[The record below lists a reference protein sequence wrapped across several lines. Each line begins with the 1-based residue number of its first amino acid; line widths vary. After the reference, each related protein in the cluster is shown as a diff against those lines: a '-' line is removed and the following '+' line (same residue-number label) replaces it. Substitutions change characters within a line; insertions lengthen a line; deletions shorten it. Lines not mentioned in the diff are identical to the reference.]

1 MVKFWGSSFSAK
13 LFVVI
18 FLAPVLVALLA
29 PLLVVADSNGF
40 LPDKAVDRIG
50 YGRIQRVNYSP
61 DAKLITLTTSVGVRI
76 IDAESLKQAGFI
88 RLENFAVDLGFMSH
102 ERVAIA
108 TVDGLKIF
116 DLNNPRHPITPPSQ
130 VQRTPIQTVA
140 ISTDEEWMAIGAIA
154 QEGKKEQSEV
164 FVYAVGE
171 DETSLSQI
179 FTLEGEVIDVVFDPG
194 VAGMDQRIAVASQT
208 EIFIWRKSSTESIFR
223 NIQKGILPADLV
235 INNITFNSDGNHL
248 LIGAYNTQTNSS
260 EIYRQVVADPR
271 PEFLT
276 QIPNEKIFDIIFH
289 PTQRNLLAIATN
301 QKLRVWEVFQSDAT
315 RKGSPLLNRDF
326 SADSITLAFHPK
338 KKVLAIGAD
347 NNPLNQSFVLFK
359 LGLAEIAIP
368 INTAFTDFHPQIS
381 SIHSSS
387 TTTNRQLLVN
397 YKSKRAVIWDL
408 DEMTEKRRLPF
419 PSKVNDIKLSP
430 SANEVAIALQS
441 NEIAVL
447 DITSD
452 PPSDSAA
459 QSGLSHPETTIS
471 SMVAYDPSGQ
481 WIGSVGKDGSV
492 RVRQKGA
499 PQFENDL
506 DFKNTPLIDI
516 SFNFEGSIMALLAAN
531 STVALY
537 QVSLDQ
543 GIQKLTN
550 KPKNSILN
558 IGTPGTKVAF
568 SPVKND
574 NRFVIGL
581 QNGFVQF
588 YDILK
593 DRSILQTHQL
603 SVDKS
608 VADGKV
614 AALSISLDGRFVAV
628 GIENSILM
636 WSHGNPEEG
645 LQQFSGHTKKVTG
658 LAFSR
663 LDDGTNLLVS
673 SSLDGTVLV
682 WDIGILTEEERTGE
696 LIDLIEPNRTAE
708 VAVTDRIRVR
718 VPTFSKLNMETLTPF
733 NFRVEGKLEN
743 GSIITYSQNE
753 EQYAVEGTNMITF
766 NPGSILREKETI
778 TIRVSSGI
786 EDVNGKF
793 LEAAV
798 LEFTTGL
805 VVWPGDTN
813 RDGDVNVFDI
823 LPVGQFWGLNG
834 EIRRKGNSSWRLQP
848 AISWSNKQAT
858 YADANGDGVIN
869 LDDVFTINDNWK
881 KTIGDE
887 LTSSAPNSPI
897 QSQFSHPEMLEIYE
911 KMYFGLQIRS
921 RQTGVGSELAVAL
934 KNIIERLRMQSLP
947 TVTKL
952 LNNYPNPFNPETWI
966 PFQLAEAQE
975 VSITI
980 YDLKGRKVRRLDLG
994 YRKAGY
1000 YLNRTN
1006 AAYWDG
1012 RSDWGELIASGIY
1025 FYQIKAGNFS
1035 SQKRLIILK

>member
-1 MVKFWGSSFSAK
+1 MVKFWGEFFPAGLFIVVFLVSS
-13 LFVVI
+13 
-18 FLAPVLVALLA
+18 
-29 PLLVVADSNGF
+29 LVVANSNGF
-40 LPDKAVDRIG
+40 LPEKAVSRIG

-76 IDAESLKQAGFI
+76 VDTDSLKQAGFI
-88 RLENFAVDLGFMSH
+88 RLEDFAVDLGFMSH

-108 TVDGLKIF
+108 TVNGLKIF
-116 DLNNPRHPITPPSQ
+116 DLSNPRYPINPPLQ
-130 VQRTPIQTVA
+130 VQRIPIQAVDVSA
-140 ISTDEEWMAIGAIA
+140 DEGWMAVGVII
-154 QEGKKEQSEV
+154 QEGKKDQSEV
-164 FVYAVGE
+164 FVYAV
-171 DETSLSQI
+171 DEEEASLSQV
-179 FTLEGEVIDVVFDPG
+179 FALEGEVVDVKFDPG
-194 VAGMDQRIAVASQT
+194 PTGMDQRIAVASKT

-223 NIQKGILPADLV
+223 NIQKGITPVGLI
-235 INNITFNSDGNHL
+235 INNVTFNGDGSHL
-248 LIGAYNTQTNSS
+248 LVGAYNTQTNSS
-260 EIYRQVVADPR
+260 EIYRQAVADPR

-276 QIPNEKIFDIIFH
+276 QIPNEEIFDIIFH
-289 PTQRNLLAIATN
+289 PTQRNLLAIATD

-315 RKGSPLLNRDF
+315 QKGSPLLHRDF

-338 KKVLAIGAD
+338 KKILAVGAD
-347 NNPLNQSFVLFK
+347 NNPLNQFFVLFK
-359 LGLAEIAIP
+359 LGLADIAVP
-368 INTAFTDFHPQIS
+368 INTEFTDFHPPVF

-387 TTTNRQLLVN
+387 TATNRQLLIN
-397 YKSKRAVIWDL
+397 YKPKRAVVWDL
-408 DEMTEKRRLPF
+408 DGMVEKRQLSF

-430 SANEVAIALQS
+430 SAAEVAIALQS

-452 PPSDSAA
+452 PPINSAT
-459 QSGLSHPETTIS
+459 QSGLSHPETTTPNA
-471 SMVAYDPSGQ
+471 VAYDPSGQ
-481 WIGSVGKDGSV
+481 WIGSVAKDGSV

-516 SFNFEGSIMALLAAN
+516 SFNFNGTITALLTTN

-543 GIQKLTN
+543 GIQKFADER
-550 KPKNSILN
+550 KDSVLN
-558 IGTPGTKVAF
+558 IGAAGAKVAF
-568 SPVKND
+568 SSVKND
-574 NRFVIGL
+574 NRFVVGL
-581 QNGFVQF
+581 KNGSVQF

-608 VADGKV
+608 VAYGEV

-628 GIENSILM
+628 GIDNSIWM
-636 WSHGNPEEG
+636 WNHGNPEDG
-645 LQQFSGHTKKVTG
+645 VKQFSGHTKKVTG
-658 LAFSR
+658 LVFSR

-682 WDIGILTEEERTGE
+682 WDTGILIQEKETGE
-696 LIDLIEPNRTAE
+696 LIDLIEPNRTTE

-718 VPTFSKLNMETLTPF
+718 VPTFSQLNMETLTPF
-733 NFRVEGKLEN
+733 NFRVEGKLES
-743 GSIITYSQNE
+743 GSVITYSQNE
-753 EQYAVEGTNMITF
+753 KQYAIEGMNMITF
-766 NPGSILREKETI
+766 DPGSILREKEKI

-793 LEAAV
+793 LEAVA

-805 VVWPGDTN
+805 IVWPGDTN
-813 RDGDVNVFDI
+813 RDGNVNIFDI
-823 LPVGQFWGLNG
+823 LPVGQFWGLTG
-834 EIRRKGNSSWRLQP
+834 ELRRKGNSNWRLQP

-881 KTIGDE
+881 KTLNDSIE
-887 LTSSAPNSPI
+887 LPMPNSPI
-897 QSQFSHPEMLEIYE
+897 QSQFSNSEMIEIYE
-911 KMYFGLQIRS
+911 KMYFGLKTRS
-921 RQTGVGSELAVAL
+921 RKIGISSELTVML
-934 KNIIERLRMQSLP
+934 KKIIDQLRVHSLP
-947 TVTKL
+947 AVTKL

-966 PFQLAEAQE
+966 PFQLATPQE

-980 YDLKGRKVRRLDLG
+980 YDLKGRKVRVLDLG
-994 YRKAGY
+994 YKKAGY
-1000 YLNRTN
+1000 YLNSGN

-1012 RSDWGELIASGIY
+1012 RSDWGESVASGIY
-1025 FYQIKAGNFS
+1025 FYRIKAGNFS

>member
-1 MVKFWGSSFSAK
+1 MVRFRGSFFSVGFSVAVF
-13 LFVVI
+13 FVSS
-18 FLAPVLVALLA
+18 
-29 PLLVVADSNGF
+29 LVVSDNNGF

-50 YGRIQRVNYSP
+50 YGRIQRINYSP

-76 IDAESLKQAGFI
+76 IDAVSLKQAGFI

-108 TVDGLKIF
+108 TTNGLKIF
-116 DLNNPRHPITPPSQ
+116 DLNNPRYSINSPLQ

-140 ISTDEEWMAIGAIA
+140 ISTDEEWMAVGTII
-154 QEGKKEQSEV
+154 QEGKKKEQSEV

-179 FTLEGEVIDVVFDPG
+179 FILEGEVVDVTFDPG
-194 VAGMDQRIAVASQT
+194 PSGMDQRIAVASKT

-223 NIQKGILPADLV
+223 NIQKGILPVDLV
-235 INNITFNSDGNHL
+235 INNITFNSDGSHL

-271 PEFLT
+271 PEFVT
-276 QIPNEKIFDIIFH
+276 QIPNEEIFDIIFH
-289 PTQRNLLAIATN
+289 PTQRNFLAIATD

-315 RKGSPLLNRDF
+315 QKGSPLLNRDF

-359 LGLAEIAIP
+359 LGLADIAVP
-368 INTAFTDFHPQIS
+368 INTEFTDFYPQVF
-381 SIHSSS
+381 SIHSSF

-397 YKSKRAVIWDL
+397 YKSKKAVIWDL
-408 DEMTEKRRLPF
+408 EEMTEKLNLPF

-430 SANEVAIALQS
+430 SADEVAIALQS
-441 NEIAVL
+441 NEIKVL

-471 SMVAYDPSGQ
+471 NVVAYDPSGQ
-481 WIGSVGKDGSV
+481 WIGSVAKDGSV

-506 DFKNTPLIDI
+506 DFKGIPLIDI
-516 SFNFEGSIMALLAAN
+516 SFNFDGTVIALLTAN
-531 STVALY
+531 NTVALY

-543 GIQKLTN
+543 GIQKFTG
-550 KPKNSILN
+550 KSGDSVLN
-558 IGTPGTKVAF
+558 IGAAGAKVAF
-568 SPVKND
+568 SPVKDD
-574 NRFVIGL
+574 NRFIIGL
-581 QNGFVQF
+581 KNGFVQF

-608 VADGKV
+608 VAGGEV
-614 AALSISLDGRFVAV
+614 AALGISLDGRFVAV
-628 GIENSILM
+628 GIDNSILM

-645 LQQFSGHTKKVTG
+645 VQQFSGHTEKVTG
-658 LAFSR
+658 LVFSR
-663 LDDGTNLLVS
+663 LDDGTNLLAS
-673 SSLDGTVLV
+673 SSLDGTVLI
-682 WDIGILTEEERTGE
+682 WDIGILVKEERTGE
-696 LIDLIEPNRTAE
+696 LIDLIEPNRTTE

-718 VPTFSKLNMETLTPF
+718 VPTFSQLNMETLTPF
-733 NFRVEGKLEN
+733 NFRVEGKLES

-753 EQYAVEGTNMITF
+753 KQYAVEGTNMITF

-793 LEAAV
+793 LEATA

-805 VVWPGDTN
+805 IVWPGDTN
-813 RDGDVNVFDI
+813 RDGNVNVFDI
-823 LPVGQFWGLNG
+823 LPVGRFWGLTG
-834 EIRRKGNSSWRLQP
+834 ELRRKGNSSWRLQP

-881 KTIGDE
+881 KIVDGGIA
-887 LTSSAPNSPI
+887 LPVPNSPI
-897 QSQFSHPEMLEIYE
+897 QSQFSDSEMIEIYE
-911 KMYFGLQIRS
+911 KMYFGLKNRS
-921 RQTGVGSELAVAL
+921 REIGAGSELAVAL
-934 KNIIERLRMQSLP
+934 RKIIDQLRMQSIP

-966 PFQLAEAQE
+966 PFQLAEPQE
-975 VSITI
+975 VSIAI
-980 YDLKGRKVRRLDLG
+980 YDLKGRKVRGLDLG
-994 YRKAGY
+994 YKKAGY
-1000 YLNRTN
+1000 YLSRAK

-1025 FYQIKAGNFS
+1025 FYRIKAGNFS
-1035 SQKRLIILK
+1035 GQKRLIILK